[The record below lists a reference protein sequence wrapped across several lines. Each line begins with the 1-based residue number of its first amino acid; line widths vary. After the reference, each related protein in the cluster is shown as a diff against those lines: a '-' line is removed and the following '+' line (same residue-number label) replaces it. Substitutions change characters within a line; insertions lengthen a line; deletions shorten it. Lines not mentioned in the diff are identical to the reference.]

1 MSTLQTGQTG
11 TRVPYR
17 VQARLLDE
25 DGVRYGRANAGLV
38 AIALLAG
45 ATELPGPLSFTLV
58 VATGLTLSRGLGVRW
73 RVGVALA
80 AWAIWTGFL
89 ENSLGVLT
97 FSGPDVARLVAV
109 GVIAGATGYL
119 GRLRWVRLGG

>member
-1 MSTLQTGQTG
+1 MSTLQTG

-25 DGVRYGRANAGLV
+25 EGVRYGLAHAGLV
-38 AIALLAG
+38 ATALLAS
-45 ATELPGPLSFTLV
+45 ATELPGPLSFTLL
-58 VATGLTLSRGLGVRW
+58 VATGLTLSRGLVVRW

-89 ENSLGVLT
+89 ENSLGVLS